1 MTPRPGL
8 GRGVPFG
15 LLVGVGAY
23 TIWGLFPIYFKV
35 VGEGPAL
42 TVLAHRIVWSMVFLA
57 LVLTLKQNWCRVR
70 TALRDR
76 PLMGRLALSSLMIA
90 LNWGLFIVAVE
101 RARVLDASFGYF
113 ISPLVSVAL
122 GVVVLG
128 ERLRRL
134 EWIAVGL
141 AAIGIAYR
149 VAASGTVPWI
159 GMTLAL
165 SFAFYGLMRKT
176 TTVDAVEGL
185 FIEAALLA
193 PLATIYL
200 VLVAD
205 PFGPAAGTLPA
216 AWLQALLVLSGP
228 VTALPLILFVA
239 AARRIPLAMLGLL
252 QFITPSG
259 QFLLAVFA
267 YQEPVA
273 GATLASFICIWCGLA
288 LYAFDLAVRQRKQ
301 HDRGG

>member
-1 MTPRPGL
+1 MTPRPPL
-8 GRGVPFG
+8 ARGVPYG
-15 LLVGVGAY
+15 LLAGVGAY
-23 TIWGLFPIYFKV
+23 TIWGLFPVYFKA
-35 VGEGPAL
+35 VGDVPAL
-42 TVLAHRIVWSMVFLA
+42 TLLAHRIVWSMVLLA
-57 LVLTLKQNWCRVR
+57 LILTLKRSWRRVR
-70 TALRDR
+70 AALGEGAVMR
-76 PLMGRLALSSLMIA
+76 RLALSSLMIA

-101 RARVLDASFGYF
+101 RGRVLDASFGYF

-122 GVVVLG
+122 GVVVLR

-134 EWIAVGL
+134 EWIAVVL

-176 TTVDAVEGL
+176 TPVDAVEGL
-185 FIEAALLA
+185 FIEAALLT
-193 PLATIYL
+193 PLAAVYL
-200 VLVAD
+200 GFVTD

-216 AWLQALLVLSGP
+216 ARLQTLLVLAGP

-239 AARRIPLAMLGLL
+239 AARRIPLAMLGVL
-252 QFITPSG
+252 QFITPTG

-267 YQEPVA
+267 YHEPVA
-273 GATLASFICIWCGLA
+273 GATLASFACIWCGLA
-288 LYAFDLAVRQRKQ
+288 LYAYDLAMRHRKQ
-301 HDRGG
+301 HDRGS

>member
-1 MTPRPGL
+1 M
-8 GRGVPFG
+8 
-15 LLVGVGAY
+15 GVGAY
-23 TIWGLFPIYFKV
+23 MIWGLFPIYFKA
-35 VGEGPAL
+35 VGAVPTL

-57 LVLTLKQNWCRVR
+57 LILTLTRNWRRVR
-70 TALRDR
+70 TAVRDR
-76 PLMGRLALSSLMIA
+76 PLMRRLALSSLMIA

-122 GVVVLG
+122 GVVVLR

-134 EWIAVGL
+134 EWIAVVL
-141 AAIGIAYR
+141 AAIGIVYR
-149 VAASGTVPWI
+149 VVASGTVPWI
-159 GMTLAL
+159 GVTLAL

-193 PLATIYL
+193 PMGAVYL
-200 VLVAD
+200 GFITD

-216 AWLQALLVLSGP
+216 ARLQALLVLAGP

-252 QFITPSG
+252 QFITPTG

-267 YQEPVA
+267 YREPVA
-273 GATLASFICIWCGLA
+273 GATLASFVCIWCGLT
-288 LYAFDLAVRQRKQ
+288 LYGFDLVVRQRKQ
-301 HDRGG
+301 HDRDN

>member
-1 MTPRPGL
+1 MTQRAPV

-15 LLVGVGAY
+15 LLAGAGAY
-23 TIWGLFPIYFKV
+23 AIWGLFPIYFKA
-35 VGEGPAL
+35 VGAVPAL
-42 TVLAHRIVWSMVFLA
+42 TVLAHRIVWSVVFLA
-57 LVLTLKQNWCRVR
+57 LILTLKRNWRRVR
-70 TALRDR
+70 TAVGDGA
-76 PLMGRLALSSLMIA
+76 LMRRLALSGLMIA
-90 LNWGLFIVAVE
+90 LNWGVFIAAVE
-101 RARVLDASFGYF
+101 RSRVLDASFGYF

-122 GVVVLG
+122 GVVVLR

-134 EWIAVGL
+134 EWIAVVL

-193 PLATIYL
+193 PLAAVYL
-200 VLVAD
+200 AFVTA
-205 PFGPAAGTLPA
+205 PFGGAAAAGPS
-216 AWLQALLVLSGP
+216 AWLGLLLILAGP

-252 QFITPSG
+252 QFITPTG
-259 QFLLAVFA
+259 QFLLAIFA
-267 YQEPVA
+267 YREPVA
-273 GATLASFICIWCGLA
+273 GPALASFVCIWCGLA
-288 LYAFDLAVRQRKQ
+288 LYAFDLVVRQRKR
-301 HDRGG
+301 HDRSG